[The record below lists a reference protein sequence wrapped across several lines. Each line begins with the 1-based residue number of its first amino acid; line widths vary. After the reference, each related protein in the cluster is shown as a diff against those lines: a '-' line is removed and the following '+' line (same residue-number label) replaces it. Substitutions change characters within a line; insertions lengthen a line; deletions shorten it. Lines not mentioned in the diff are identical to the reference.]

1 MLIGEHTIGD
11 PPGVGDSYLT
21 LTKTY
26 TMDQYVV
33 FTGVEPLDP
42 EGFRYSLNRNSSLY
56 IMNRITDPY
65 DMYYA
70 IGKQDV
76 FKNYSISTSL
86 LKSLTGLSIDVI
98 LRPSYES
105 TIPSTSVFDA
115 LIKSYA
121 EIFDEIWRQMETMS
135 NALKLEYAQS
145 TDLDLAWGQIY
156 DLPRIINEDD
166 TSYRDRLKTRTTILN
181 SSGTKQNCE
190 TIINSII
197 GSSSTEITSRYPS
210 SVDINF
216 LTVDAMRIAKD
227 KLSTLNILIP
237 QMLAIGIS
245 YNIYMPFSDYYM
257 NSVLKG
263 PIYLPYNIFLAIS
276 HHNKNNTY
284 EMALQ
289 PNLQSLLTYE
299 LDNMLLKSNHYNILI
314 DSLLSKSNTISKS
327 IDIAIK
333 KIVLKLLQKDIL
345 IHKKNININ
354 LLTNSYIKKYDINKS
369 VLIDQIIKY
378 SKRRN
383 YILSMRSVFH
393 NINQYDI
400 DAILRLFKS
409 DINIDMLSKRGFPER
424 YGMLLTLVGA

>member
-11 PPGVGDSYLT
+11 PPGIGDSYLT

-26 TMDQYVV
+26 TMDQYIV
-33 FTGVEPLDP
+33 FTGVEPLEP
-42 EGFRYSLNRNSSLY
+42 EGFRYSLNRSSGLY
-56 IMNRITDPY
+56 IMDRITNPY
-65 DMYYA
+65 DIYYA

-76 FKNYSISTSL
+76 FQNYSISTSL
-86 LKSLTGLSIDVI
+86 LKSLAGLSIDVI

-115 LIKSYA
+115 LVKSYA
-121 EIFDEIWRQMETMS
+121 EIFDEVWRQMETMS

-156 DLPRIINEDD
+156 DLPRIVNEDD

-216 LTVDAMRIAKD
+216 STVEAMRIAKE

-257 NSVLKG
+257 DSVLNG
-263 PIYLPYNIFLAIS
+263 PIYLPYNIFLAINY
-276 HHNKNNTY
+276 HNENTSY
-284 EMALQ
+284 EMAFQ
-289 PNLQSLLTYE
+289 PNLQSLLPYE
-299 LDNMLLKSNHYNILI
+299 LDSMLLNSNDYYILI
-314 DSLLSKSNTISKS
+314 DSLINKSNTTSKN
-327 IDIAIK
+327 IDIAVK
-333 KIVLKLLQKDIL
+333 KSVTKSLQKDIL
-345 IHKKNININ
+345 IYKKNINTA
-354 LLTNSYIKKYDINKS
+354 LLTNIYIKKYNINKLL
-369 VLIDQIIKY
+369 LIDQMVKS

-383 YILSMRSVFH
+383 YIVSIRNVFH
-393 NINQYDI
+393 NNNQYDI
-400 DAILRLFKS
+400 DTILRLFKADVS
-409 DINIDMLSKRGFPER
+409 FDVLSKRGFPER